1 MKKIL
6 QLSLFSIL
14 VLISYFFYIYFLKTN
29 EQSNI
34 IKKEVNTTTLS
45 KNQNNLIKN
54 LKYQVKFDNNT
65 QYIITA
71 DLSEIIY
78 ENNTEIVEMQKV
90 TAQFIDQD
98 NSPLIIKS
106 DYANY
111 NNSNY
116 NTKFYDNVFIKYDD
130 NSINSE
136 NLDLNFTEN
145 IAKIYN
151 NVVYEGL
158 SGLAKT
164 DNIKIDLI
172 TKKVNIFMNDK
183 KKKVELTQQI
193 ITNLNPIL
201 ADYMEKNSISLIIR
215 KKDIIIGRNNLNI
228 TKNIISLLNEKI
240 DKIEVK

>member
-183 KKKVELTQQI
+183 KKKVEL
-193 ITNLNPIL
+193 
-201 ADYMEKNSISLIIR
+201 MSK
-215 KKDIIIGRNNLNI
+215 
-228 TKNIISLLNEKI
+228 
-240 DKIEVK
+240 

>member
-14 VLISYFFYIYFLKTN
+14 ILISYFFYIYFLKTN
-29 EQSNI
+29 EESNI
-34 IKKEVNTTTLS
+34 IKREKNTTTIS
-45 KNQNNLIKN
+45 TSQNNLIKN

-71 DLSEIIY
+71 DLSEIVY
-78 ENNTEIVEMQKV
+78 ENNTEIVKMQKV
-90 TAQFIDQD
+90 TAQFIDQ
-98 NSPLIIKS
+98 NNLPLIIKS

-116 NTKFYDNVFIKYDD
+116 NTKFYNNISINYDD
-130 NSINSE
+130 NSINSK
-136 NLDLNFTEN
+136 NLDLNFSEN

-158 SGLAKT
+158 NSLAKT

-172 TKKVNIFMNDK
+172 TKKVNIFMNDEK
-183 KKKVELTQQI
+183 RKVEL
-193 ITNLNPIL
+193 
-201 ADYMEKNSISLIIR
+201 IS
-215 KKDIIIGRNNLNI
+215 K
-228 TKNIISLLNEKI
+228 
-240 DKIEVK
+240 

>member
-14 VLISYFFYIYFLKTN
+14 ILISYFFYIYFLKTN
-29 EQSNI
+29 EESNI
-34 IKKEVNTTTLS
+34 IKREKNTTTIS
-45 KNQNNLIKN
+45 TSQNNLIKN

-71 DLSEIIY
+71 DLSEIVY
-78 ENNTEIVEMQKV
+78 ENNTEIVKMQKV
-90 TAQFIDQD
+90 TAQFIDQ
-98 NSPLIIKS
+98 NNLPLIIKS

-116 NTKFYDNVFIKYDD
+116 NTKFYNNVSINYDD
-130 NSINSE
+130 NSINSK
-136 NLDLNFTEN
+136 NLDLNFSEN

-158 SGLAKT
+158 NSLAKT

-172 TKKVNIFMNDK
+172 TKKVNIFMNDE
-183 KKKVELTQQI
+183 KKKVEL
-193 ITNLNPIL
+193 
-201 ADYMEKNSISLIIR
+201 IS
-215 KKDIIIGRNNLNI
+215 K
-228 TKNIISLLNEKI
+228 
-240 DKIEVK
+240 

>member
-14 VLISYFFYIYFLKTN
+14 ILISYFFYIYFLKTN
-29 EQSNI
+29 EESNI
-34 IKKEVNTTTLS
+34 IKREKNTTTIS
-45 KNQNNLIKN
+45 TSQNNLIKN

-71 DLSEIIY
+71 DLSEIVY
-78 ENNTEIVEMQKV
+78 ENNTEIVKMQKV
-90 TAQFIDQD
+90 TAQFIDQ
-98 NSPLIIKS
+98 NNLPLIIKS

-116 NTKFYDNVFIKYDD
+116 NTKFYNNVSINYDD
-130 NSINSE
+130 NSINSK
-136 NLDLNFTEN
+136 NLDLNFSEN

-158 SGLAKT
+158 NSLAKT

-172 TKKVNIFMNDK
+172 TKKVNIFMNDEK
-183 KKKVELTQQI
+183 RKVEL
-193 ITNLNPIL
+193 
-201 ADYMEKNSISLIIR
+201 IS
-215 KKDIIIGRNNLNI
+215 K
-228 TKNIISLLNEKI
+228 
-240 DKIEVK
+240 

>member
-14 VLISYFFYIYFLKTN
+14 ILISYFFYIYFLKTN
-29 EQSNI
+29 EESNI
-34 IKKEVNTTTLS
+34 IKREKNTTTIS
-45 KNQNNLIKN
+45 TSQNNLIKN

-71 DLSEIIY
+71 DSSEIVY
-78 ENNTEIVEMQKV
+78 ENNTEIVKMQKV
-90 TAQFIDQD
+90 TAQFIDQ
-98 NSPLIIKS
+98 NNLPLIIKS

-116 NTKFYDNVFIKYDD
+116 NTKFYNNVSINYDD
-130 NSINSE
+130 NSINSK
-136 NLDLNFTEN
+136 NLDLNFSEN

-158 SGLAKT
+158 NSLAKT

-172 TKKVNIFMNDK
+172 TKKVNIFMNDE
-183 KKKVELTQQI
+183 KKKVEL
-193 ITNLNPIL
+193 
-201 ADYMEKNSISLIIR
+201 IS
-215 KKDIIIGRNNLNI
+215 K
-228 TKNIISLLNEKI
+228 
-240 DKIEVK
+240 

>member
-14 VLISYFFYIYFLKTN
+14 ILISYFFYIYFLKTN
-29 EQSNI
+29 EESNI
-34 IKKEVNTTTLS
+34 IKREKNTTTIS
-45 KNQNNLIKN
+45 TSQNNLIKN

-71 DLSEIIY
+71 DLSEIVY
-78 ENNTEIVEMQKV
+78 ENNTEIVKMQKV
-90 TAQFIDQD
+90 TAQFIDQ
-98 NSPLIIKS
+98 NNLPLIIKS

-116 NTKFYDNVFIKYDD
+116 NTKFYNNVSINYDD
-130 NSINSE
+130 NSINSK
-136 NLDLNFTEN
+136 NLDLNFSEN

-158 SGLAKT
+158 NSLAKT

-172 TKKVNIFMNDK
+172 TKKINIFMNDNNNK
-183 KKKVELTQQI
+183 IKL
-193 ITNLNPIL
+193 
-201 ADYMEKNSISLIIR
+201 IS
-215 KKDIIIGRNNLNI
+215 K
-228 TKNIISLLNEKI
+228 
-240 DKIEVK
+240 

>member
-14 VLISYFFYIYFLKTN
+14 ILISYFFYIYFLKTN
-29 EQSNI
+29 EESNI
-34 IKKEVNTTTLS
+34 IKREKNTTTIS
-45 KNQNNLIKN
+45 TSQNNLIKN

-71 DLSEIIY
+71 DLSEIVY
-78 ENNTEIVEMQKV
+78 ENNTEIVKMQKV
-90 TAQFIDQD
+90 TAQFIDQ
-98 NSPLIIKS
+98 NNLPLIIKS

-116 NTKFYDNVFIKYDD
+116 NTKFNNNVSINYDD
-130 NSINSE
+130 NSINSK
-136 NLDLNFTEN
+136 NLDLNFSEN

-158 SGLAKT
+158 NSLAKT

-172 TKKVNIFMNDK
+172 TKKVNIFMNDEK
-183 KKKVELTQQI
+183 RKVEL
-193 ITNLNPIL
+193 
-201 ADYMEKNSISLIIR
+201 IS
-215 KKDIIIGRNNLNI
+215 K
-228 TKNIISLLNEKI
+228 
-240 DKIEVK
+240 

>member
-14 VLISYFFYIYFLKTN
+14 ILISYFFYIYFLKTN
-29 EQSNI
+29 EESNI
-34 IKKEVNTTTLS
+34 IKREKNTTTIS
-45 KNQNNLIKN
+45 TSQNNLIKN

-71 DLSEIIY
+71 DLSEIVY
-78 ENNTEIVEMQKV
+78 ENNTEIVKMQKV
-90 TAQFIDQD
+90 TAQFIDQ
-98 NSPLIIKS
+98 NNLPLIIKS

-116 NTKFYDNVFIKYDD
+116 NTKFNNNVSINYDD
-130 NSINSE
+130 NSINSK
-136 NLDLNFTEN
+136 NLDLNFSEN

-158 SGLAKT
+158 NSLAKT

-172 TKKVNIFMNDK
+172 TKKVNIFMNDE
-183 KKKVELTQQI
+183 KKKVEL
-193 ITNLNPIL
+193 
-201 ADYMEKNSISLIIR
+201 IS
-215 KKDIIIGRNNLNI
+215 K
-228 TKNIISLLNEKI
+228 
-240 DKIEVK
+240 

>member
-14 VLISYFFYIYFLKTN
+14 ILISYFFYIYFLKTN
-29 EQSNI
+29 EESNI
-34 IKKEVNTTTLS
+34 IKREKNTTTIS
-45 KNQNNLIKN
+45 TSQNNLIKN

-71 DLSEIIY
+71 DLSEIVY
-78 ENNTEIVEMQKV
+78 ENNTEIVKMQKV
-90 TAQFIDQD
+90 TAQFIDQ
-98 NSPLIIKS
+98 NNLPLIIKS

-116 NTKFYDNVFIKYDD
+116 NTKFYNNVSINYDD
-130 NSINSE
+130 NSINSK
-136 NLDLNFTEN
+136 NLDLNFSEN

-158 SGLAKT
+158 KSLAKT

-172 TKKVNIFMNDK
+172 TKKVNIFMNDE
-183 KKKVELTQQI
+183 KKKVEL
-193 ITNLNPIL
+193 
-201 ADYMEKNSISLIIR
+201 IS
-215 KKDIIIGRNNLNI
+215 K
-228 TKNIISLLNEKI
+228 
-240 DKIEVK
+240 

>member
-14 VLISYFFYIYFLKTN
+14 ILISYFFYIYFLKTN
-29 EQSNI
+29 EESNI
-34 IKKEVNTTTLS
+34 IKREKNTTNISTS
-45 KNQNNLIKN
+45 QNNLIKN

-71 DLSEIIY
+71 DLSEIVY
-78 ENNTEIVEMQKV
+78 ENNTEIVKMQKV
-90 TAQFIDQD
+90 TAQFIDQ
-98 NSPLIIKS
+98 NNLPLIIKS

-116 NTKFYDNVFIKYDD
+116 NTKFYNNVSINYDD
-130 NSINSE
+130 NSINSK
-136 NLDLNFTEN
+136 NLDLNFSEN

-158 SGLAKT
+158 NSLAKT

-172 TKKVNIFMNDK
+172 TKKVNIFMNDE
-183 KKKVELTQQI
+183 KKKVEL
-193 ITNLNPIL
+193 
-201 ADYMEKNSISLIIR
+201 IS
-215 KKDIIIGRNNLNI
+215 K
-228 TKNIISLLNEKI
+228 
-240 DKIEVK
+240 

>member
-14 VLISYFFYIYFLKTN
+14 ILISYFFYIYFLKTN
-29 EQSNI
+29 EESNI
-34 IKKEVNTTTLS
+34 IKREKNTTTIS
-45 KNQNNLIKN
+45 TSQNNLIKN

-71 DLSEIIY
+71 DLSEIVY
-78 ENNTEIVEMQKV
+78 ENNTEIVKMQKV
-90 TAQFIDQD
+90 TAQFIDQ
-98 NSPLIIKS
+98 NNLPLIIKS

-116 NTKFYDNVFIKYDD
+116 NTKFYNNISINYDD
-130 NSINSE
+130 NSINSK
-136 NLDLNFTEN
+136 NLDLNFSEN

-158 SGLAKT
+158 NSLAKT

-172 TKKVNIFMNDK
+172 TKKVNIFMNDE
-183 KKKVELTQQI
+183 KKKVEL
-193 ITNLNPIL
+193 
-201 ADYMEKNSISLIIR
+201 IS
-215 KKDIIIGRNNLNI
+215 K
-228 TKNIISLLNEKI
+228 
-240 DKIEVK
+240 